1 MPYRI
6 IKETGMFGI
15 PIYVPQELNVEEN
28 VWQDLEW
35 GFYDDY
41 KREWAFTIE
50 GAKRKIKE
58 WEYDNG
64 EPEVVWKE

>member
-15 PIYVPQELNVEEN
+15 PIYVPQEFDLETNE
-28 VWQDLEW
+28 WQDLEY
-35 GFYDDY
+35 GYDECD
-41 KREWAFTIE
+41 REWAFTIE
-50 GAKRKIKE
+50 GAKRKIEE
-58 WEYDNG
+58 WKLANG